1 MTSVNLILAL
11 LAGAI
16 VFMAYLIIDK
26 ILATKR
32 RQESLRIRIAAD
44 GTRITEE
51 QETSIGLDHELS
63 TSAAFMEG
71 VLERLG
77 IDMDGARKKLALRFA
92 RAGNLSPEAPIF
104 YLFFQRVV
112 SVFFLIIALLLL
124 ASSTIGANP
133 SLTQML
139 VGLILLV
146 LGIFGPHLYLEN
158 MIARRKKVLTR
169 AFPDTLDLLLICV
182 ESGLPLDAALNRVCS
197 ELGLAYPEMTQEL
210 NRTRLELAL
219 LNDRVKA
226 LTNLAERT
234 DLIAFRALTSSLIQS
249 ERFGT
254 SLSDTLRVLSEEF
267 RLERLTKAEEKAA
280 RLPVLLT
287 IPLIFLLLPAF
298 MLIILGP
305 AIISFMRQG
314 SALTGG

>member
-1 MTSVNLILAL
+1 MTSSTLIAAL
-11 LAGAI
+11 LVGAV

-26 ILATKR
+26 MIAESR
-32 RQESLRIRIAAD
+32 RRESLRIRIAAD
-44 GTRITEE
+44 GTRITEDRE
-51 QETSIGLDHELS
+51 GSIGLDRELS
-63 TSAAFMEG
+63 PHAEQIARLLRSMG
-71 VLERLG
+71 VQVEE
-77 IDMDGARKKLALRFA
+77 AVKKLEIRFA
-92 RAGNLSPEAPIF
+92 RAGNLSPDAPIF
-104 YLFFQRVV
+104 YLFFQRFVNI
-112 SVFFLIIALLLL
+112 FILIIALWVLVSGMAEGRSSLLH
-124 ASSTIGANP
+124 I
-133 SLTQML
+133 L
-139 VGLILLV
+139 VGLMLLV

-158 MIARRKKVLTR
+158 MIARRKKILTR

-182 ESGLPLDAALNRVCS
+182 ESGLALDASLNRVCS
-197 ELGLAYPEMTQEL
+197 ELGRAYPEMTQEL

-226 LTNLAERT
+226 LTHLAERT

-298 MLIILGP
+298 MLIVLGP
-305 AIISFMRQG
+305 AIISFIRQG